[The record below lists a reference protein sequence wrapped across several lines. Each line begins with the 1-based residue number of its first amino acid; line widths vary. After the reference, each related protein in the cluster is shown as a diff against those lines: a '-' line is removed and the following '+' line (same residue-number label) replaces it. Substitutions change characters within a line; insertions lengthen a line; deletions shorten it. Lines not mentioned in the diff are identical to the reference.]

1 MVTCHQTDY
10 VEIACMYRYPIKLT
24 MRSGEELLGTALD
37 TKWDENKQECI
48 EIKTEDASTE
58 LVVLEEISI
67 LEVQIDNP
75 HFSKITFD

>member
-24 MRSGEELLGTALD
+24 MRSGKEVLGTALD

-48 EIKTEDASTE
+48 EIKTEDASAE
-58 LVVLEEISI
+58 LIALEDISA
-67 LEVQIDNP
+67 LEVLIDNP